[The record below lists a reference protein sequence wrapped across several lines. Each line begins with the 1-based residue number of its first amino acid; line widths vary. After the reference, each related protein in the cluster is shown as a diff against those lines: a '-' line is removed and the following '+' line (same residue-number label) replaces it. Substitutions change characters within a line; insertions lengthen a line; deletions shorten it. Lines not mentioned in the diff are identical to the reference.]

1 MTESNQEKQPLSEAR
16 SKLVDR
22 FRAAV
27 KREKRRKKIE
37 KLQTSDEWS
46 GLESFN
52 YLQKKQSQ
60 KTKNAH

>member
-27 KREKRRKKIE
+27 KRKKREEKID
-37 KLQTSDEWS
+37 KLQSTNQWQ
-46 GLESFN
+46 GLE
-52 YLQKKQSQ
+52 
-60 KTKNAH
+60 